1 MSRSYACGQFER
13 NYKAVRLC
21 NWEVSAERARPLK
34 PTSSKPPAKT
44 EFIASDNGH
53 LLGRSSMLKAP
64 PPWQRPSAAPATPQ
78 PLVILGGLAIPW
90 GGEEAGP
97 LPARASRLPKPLVPP
112 PLTMQGGRCRP
123 RSSRAMMRCRP
134 TGGPTIGSR
143 ATPHM
148 AAVPLWG
155 TGELRGG
162 GTVACPPRH
171 WWQGISHDRR
181 MRYLE
186 SPALLF
192 AAGRGP
198 YVSPF
203 DAPSCARP
211 RDARVRERR
220 RAIWSVKQCS
230 TTSCWLPCSS
240 A

>member
-21 NWEVSAERARPLK
+21 NWEVPADRARPLK

-134 TGGPTIGSR
+134 TGGPTTIDPP
-143 ATPHM
+143 PHM

-181 MRYLE
+181 MRSLE

-192 AAGRGP
+192 AARSRS
-198 YVSPF
+198 VCSP
-203 DAPSCARP
+203 
-211 RDARVRERR
+211 
-220 RAIWSVKQCS
+220 
-230 TTSCWLPCSS
+230 L
-240 A
+240 